1 MPLTTLSLAPPLT
14 SSLAEAA
21 AQPIF
26 SLQNLAVLLVLAGLG
41 LLIWGVRK
49 AFLSRGTPLFDRQ
62 PAPPTAEDQTSELL
76 NRQQQI
82 CEELRAI
89 AEKLAADSAEKL
101 ARLDRALARL
111 ESARA
116 QPAEPPRPPQPAST
130 LEPKRPLMSTFD
142 DDPLHRE
149 VYTLSDHG
157 LPTVEIARRLER
169 PTGQIELI
177 LALRGPRAT
186 ATQS

>member
-1 MPLTTLSLAPPLT
+1 MPRTI
-14 SSLAEAA
+14 SSLAEAIT
-21 AQPIF
+21 QPIF

-49 AFLSRGTPLFDRQ
+49 AFLSRGTPLFARQ
-62 PAPPTAEDQTSELL
+62 PAAPSAEDQTAELL

-89 AEKLAADSAEKL
+89 AEKLAADSSEKL
-101 ARLDRALARL
+101 ARLDRALARF
-111 ESARA
+111 ESARS
-116 QPAEPPRPPQPAST
+116 QPAEPPRPPQPASMV
-130 LEPKRPLMSTFD
+130 EPKRPLMSTFD

-149 VYTLSDHG
+149 AYALSDQG
-157 LPTVEIARRLER
+157 MPTVEIARRLER

-177 LALRGPRAT
+177 LALRGPRT
-186 ATQS
+186 AST